1 MQRLIDALANPWVVF
16 GFAAQFLFF
25 MRFFLQWVASERRGK
40 SYIPV
45 VFWWFSLGGGS
56 MLFVYAIQRGD
67 PVFIAG
73 QGLGCLIYVRNLVLI
88 HRRQA
93 RRKARKR
100 SAIELLMSD
109 GMTANSAE
117 AYSADEG
124 DARHVPVGDAG
135 DPIRA
140 VPTHRGARSVSRATS

>member
-1 MQRLIDALANPWVVF
+1 MQRLFDAVTNPWALF
-16 GFAAQFLFF
+16 GLAAQFLFF

-56 MLFVYAIQRGD
+56 MLFVYSIQRGD

-93 RRKARKR
+93 RRKARKC

-109 GMTANSAE
+109 GMAANSPE
-117 AYSADEG
+117 ASSANEG
-124 DARHVPVGDAG
+124 DGRQVPVGDAA
-135 DPIRA
+135 DPTRA
-140 VPTHRGARSVSRATS
+140 VPTHRDARSVSRATS

>member
-1 MQRLIDALANPWVVF
+1 MQRLFDAVTNPWVLF

-56 MLFVYAIQRGD
+56 MLFVYSIQRGD

-93 RRKARKR
+93 RRKVRNR

-109 GMTANSAE
+109 GMAANSAE
-117 AYSADEG
+117 ASGADEG
-124 DARHVPVGDAG
+124 DGRHVPVGDAG
-135 DPIRA
+135 DPTRA